1 MREYA
6 ALKSHGS
13 DLCQLFI
20 TKYVFFVVTIRINV
34 KIHQKQNVVGPK
46 HLMQIRYKNN
56 ALSLF
61 FVVSLTSYL
70 QSQSEL
76 YHVSS
81 LFQAPVNS
89 RSWSVVVASDQAVYE
104 RYLTIFFDLL
114 GELYVRVCGKAFND
128 TVHFLVIA
136 PVPVKVLFNLLS
148 GLLFSTITRCPDS
161 QPAR

>member
-1 MREYA
+1 MRQKIISELIYVKFFLFLNNIIRCA
-6 ALKSHGS
+6 VVIKCFERICGS
-13 DLCQLFI
+13 GLCQLFI
-20 TKYVFFVVTIRINV
+20 AKYVFFVVTIRINV
-34 KIHQKQNVVGPK
+34 KIHQKQNVAGPK

-89 RSWSVVVASDQAVYE
+89 RSWSVVVASDQAV
-104 RYLTIFFDLL
+104 
-114 GELYVRVCGKAFND
+114 
-128 TVHFLVIA
+128 
-136 PVPVKVLFNLLS
+136 
-148 GLLFSTITRCPDS
+148 
-161 QPAR
+161 